1 MGEPEFV
8 RNPRF
13 NAGGLSCRA
22 VGVLDGWNVRVTIT
36 DYGQD
41 DDTNIVQIVVNKYG
55 Y

>member
-1 MGEPEFV
+1 LPY
-8 RNPRF
+8 
-13 NAGGLSCRA
+13 AGR
-22 VGVLDGWNVRVTIT
+22 RITIS